1 MVQISIFDFESPPE
15 PISGEAFT
23 LSPLDVLIFTPIGA
37 IRTGAEKVSANIF
50 TSIGKFFAPKAI
62 LPTTKLVTSATIGA
76 RFPGAPLRTV
86 ASVGGE
92 KSSVFGLSQVEAS
105 TSIFSK
111 FTVPKLASPFT
122 GKIPTKG
129 ALVLGGIGLTTASIF
144 QLTGTQ
150 EGRDLAAGV
159 GDFTENITKFAT
171 ENPLI
176 IAGIVG
182 IILIG
187 AIK

>member
-1 MVQISIFDFESPPE
+1 MVQISLFDFESPPE

-50 TSIGKFFAPKAI
+50 TSISKFFAPKAI
-62 LPTTKLVTSATIGA
+62 LPTVKTVTSAIGG
-76 RFPGAPLRTV
+76 RVPGSPLRQV
-86 ASVGGE
+86 ASIGGE
-92 KSSVFGLSQVEAS
+92 KSSVFGISQVEAS

-150 EGRDLAAGV
+150 EGRDLTAGV

-176 IAGIVG
+176 IAAIVG
-182 IILIG
+182 IGLITVV
-187 AIK
+187 K

>member
-50 TSIGKFFAPKAI
+50 TSISKFFAPKAI
-62 LPTTKLVTSATIGA
+62 LPTVKTVTSAIGG
-76 RFPGAPLRTV
+76 RVPGSPLRQV
-86 ASVGGE
+86 ASIGGE
-92 KSSVFGLSQVEAS
+92 KSSVFGISQVEAS

-111 FTVPKLASPFT
+111 FTVPKLVSPSAGT
-122 GKIPTKG
+122 KILIG
-129 ALVLGGIGLTTASIF
+129 GGLGVTGLTL
-144 QLTGTQ
+144 LTQT
-150 EGRDLAAGV
+150 EGGKDLAAGV
-159 GDFTENITKFAT
+159 GSFAENITKFAT

-176 IAGIVG
+176 IAAIVG
-182 IILIG
+182 IGLITV
-187 AIK
+187 IK

>member
-1 MVQISIFDFESPPE
+1 MVQISLFDFESPPE

-50 TSIGKFFAPKAI
+50 TSISKFFAPKAI
-62 LPTTKLVTSATIGA
+62 LPTVKTVSSAIGG
-76 RFPGAPLRTV
+76 RVPGVRSPLSQV

-92 KSSVFGLSQVEAS
+92 KSSVFGISQVEAS

-111 FTVPKLASPFT
+111 FTVPKLVSPSAGT
-122 GKIPTKG
+122 KILIG
-129 ALVLGGIGLTTASIF
+129 GGLGVTGLTL
-144 QLTGTQ
+144 LTQTQ
-150 EGRDLAAGV
+150 GGKDLAAGV
-159 GDFTENITKFAT
+159 GSFTENITKFAT

-176 IAGIVG
+176 IAAIVG
-182 IILIG
+182 IGLITVV
-187 AIK
+187 K